1 MEESFRE
8 ILQMEE
14 KLWQRRMKVLSQ
26 YEKLQ
31 EARDKIRRLEKLLEE
46 ELGTDIETAYK
57 LAEEYEKSS
66 EGVRKLKEVCDQE
79 FIHVLDDFFYKIREI
94 KTMKKELE
102 HIEGEIFGLDKE
114 IDQVFEKLK
123 EYKKRIQGKP

>member
-14 KLWQRRMKVLSQ
+14 NLWQRRMKVLSQ